1 MAMRTGRRW
10 AATGLAAALVLAGC
24 SGSGEEADP
33 GGNGGRQVGPWPQ
46 ASFASALEPYD
57 SCGAL
62 LEDVQA
68 RAAGRVGPYGL
79 EGTSMV
85 GFATSR
91 TFEQTGAA
99 IDVATDGPVAS
110 APAAASDAA
119 ERSSNVG
126 DGSDS
131 SATNTQVA
139 GVDEPDLVKIDGTT
153 LYSTVD
159 GRLSIVDLAGDT
171 PVLQGSL
178 DLPAGTQGGGIP
190 AGIGQPQLLVEGDR
204 ALTIAQGWGAT
215 GGDGPMTDDLPGRWT
230 PGVPS
235 TELTLIDVS
244 DRTAPRILERLS
256 VDGTLLGARLVDGRA
271 HLVTSTG
278 GPRLDFVYPTG
289 NGGEP
294 VAEATNQK
302 VIETSVIEDWLPQ
315 ARALGPDGELRRAG
329 PAVACEAVSH
339 PGVDAGEGTVTVLS
353 VDVDGGT
360 LADHDATAVQAAG
373 ETIYASA
380 GTLYVATHEMPPPEA
395 LEDPA
400 SVPSTGLVT
409 SIHAFDLA
417 DAGPAAYLAT
427 GEVEGRL
434 LNQFA
439 MDEHEGVLRVAT
451 TVDGGWGRPTAD
463 VRSESF
469 VTTLERREG
478 ELVEL
483 GKVGDMGRGEQIHS
497 VRFLGEVGYVVTF
510 RQVDPLYTID
520 LSDPASPTVTG
531 ELKIPGFSSYLHPTE
546 PGKLVG
552 IGQDADPETGMTTGT
567 QVSVFDVSD
576 PADPLRTAQWTLP
589 GGSSTAEG
597 DHHAF
602 LWWAAEDLLVVPM
615 SSMFPTEGGRH
626 PGGWFEGA
634 IGLDVTDA
642 AIGER
647 GRIVHEPRPWIEPT
661 PPESTTT
668 TSTTTSSTT
677 TSTTAPPST
686 TSTTA
691 PSSATTTEPTTT
703 TTVVCVEPDCGPGD
717 GGGRDG
723 ADEAA
728 TSVAPEPGIPA
739 PVPPGPVP
747 APPLPG
753 PGAPIVRSLVVEGR
767 LVTVSHLGI
776 EVSRLADLTE
786 LGWLTIAR

>member
-24 SGSGEEADP
+24 SGSGEEASP
-33 GGNGGRQVGPWPQ
+33 GGNAGRQVGPWPE

-68 RAAGRVGPYGL
+68 RAAERVGPYGL
-79 EGTSMV
+79 EGTSSV

-91 TFEQTGAA
+91 TFEETGAA

-110 APAAASDAA
+110 APAAAPDAA
-119 ERSSNVG
+119 QRSSNVG
-126 DGSDS
+126 DGSGS
-131 SATNTQVA
+131 STTNTQVA
-139 GVDEPDLVKIDGTT
+139 GVDEPDLVKTDGTT
-153 LYSTVD
+153 LYSTLD

-178 DLPAGTQGGGIP
+178 DLPTGTQGGGGIP
-190 AGIGQPQLLVEGDR
+190 AGIDQPQLLVEGDR
-204 ALTIAQGWGAT
+204 VLAIAQGWGGD
-215 GGDGPMTDDLPGRWT
+215 GGDGPMTDDLPNRWT
-230 PGVPS
+230 PGGPS
-235 TELTLIDVS
+235 TELTLVDVA

-315 ARALGPDGELRRAG
+315 ARTLGPDGELRRAG

-373 ETIYASA
+373 ETIYASG
-380 GTLYVATHEMPPPEA
+380 GTLYVATHQMPPPEA
-395 LEDPA
+395 FEDPA
-400 SVPSTGLVT
+400 ALPATGLVT

-417 DAGPAAYLAT
+417 EAGPAAYLAT

-451 TVDGGWGRPTAD
+451 TVDGAWGPGAD
-463 VRSESF
+463 GTSESF
-469 VTTLERREG
+469 VTTLERRDG
-478 ELVEL
+478 DLVEL

-546 PGKLVG
+546 AGKLIG

-576 PADPLRTAQWTLP
+576 PANPLRTAQWTLP

-615 SSMFPTEGGRH
+615 SSSQIVPMDDAQRGVPT
-626 PGGWFEGA
+626 WFEGA

-647 GRIVHEPRPWIEPT
+647 GRIVHEPRPWVEPT
-661 PPESTTT
+661 PPEPEPTTT
-668 TSTTTSSTT
+668 TSTSSTT
-677 TSTTAPPST
+677 TSTTAPPSST
-686 TSTTA
+686 TTTTA
-691 PSSATTTEPTTT
+691 PSTTTTEPTTT
-703 TTVVCVEPDCGPGD
+703 SVVCVEPDCGPGE
-717 GGGRDG
+717 RDG

-776 EVSRLADLTE
+776 EVSRLSDLTE